1 MHMNA
6 LEAYQLVLPHLP
18 ATRSQLAKKCRL
30 KYEKVVHLVILMK
43 QHDLIRAVPSAKPI
57 PEIFDCTL
65 KVKNLPPEPKES
77 KTKIT
82 KPGVIRH
89 VSCDTSHFA
98 PQGTPSD
105 IQNPLHQWAHYS
117 VKNNEL

>member
-1 MHMNA
+1 MNA

-43 QHDLIRAVPSAKPI
+43 QHDLIRAVPSEKPV

-65 KVKNLPPEPKES
+65 KVKDLQPQPKEPYN
-77 KTKIT
+77 TKVI

-89 VSCDTSHFA
+89 VLCDTSHFT
-98 PQGTPSD
+98 PQGIPSD
-105 IQNPLHQWAHYS
+105 VQNPLHQWAHYS
-117 VKNNEL
+117 VKNNES